1 MIPLMLNHLA
11 TTTLPTPHGSFALSA
26 FREQASGL
34 EHLALATTTAPT
46 SGALVRLHSEC
57 LTGDALGSLRCDCG
71 PQLQAALAM
80 IAASQNGLLLYL
92 RGHEGRGIGL
102 GNKIRAYQLQDQ
114 GANTLEANH
123 QLGLPT
129 DQRDYAAA
137 IAMLGHFQLT
147 EIRLLTN
154 NPAKLDAL
162 TQAGIKVESSQRLQ
176 VGSNPL
182 NQAYLGTKRD
192 LMGHLLP

>member
-1 MIPLMLNHLA
+1 
-11 TTTLPTPHGSFALSA
+11 
-26 FREQASGL
+26 
-34 EHLALATTTAPT
+34 
-46 SGALVRLHSEC
+46 
-57 LTGDALGSLRCDCG
+57 
-71 PQLQAALAM
+71 
-80 IAASQNGLLLYL
+80 
-92 RGHEGRGIGL
+92 
-102 GNKIRAYQLQDQ
+102 
-114 GANTLEANH
+114 
-123 QLGLPT
+123 
-129 DQRDYAAA
+129 
-137 IAMLGHFQLT
+137 MLGHFQLT